1 MGLPAYDDYD
11 DEDDGFYNPF
21 KQVATHAYRLAGY
34 LRSRNQP
41 VYVRTCVFFV
51 NPDCQLQLCDRN
63 EIMKEKCPVF
73 HAGQKEKLLHY
84 LQSGTKPL
92 SDSAFERTVEL
103 LEELMK

>member
-1 MGLPAYDDYD
+1 M
-11 DEDDGFYNPF
+11 
-21 KQVATHAYRLAGY
+21 
-34 LRSRNQP
+34 
-41 VYVRTCVFFV
+41 YVRTCVFFV